1 MKFTRTRPSVKI
13 FRRFT
18 RLADVDNPKPK
29 RREELFSE
37 GKLVVV
43 RKRKAARSVVDYG
56 GLVKAAVREES
67 HLFDDM
73 QIPEDPASIKPKVIS
88 L

>member
-18 RLADVDNPKPK
+18 PLADVDNLKLK
-29 RREELFSE
+29 RREELLSE

-43 RKRKAARSVVDYG
+43 RKRKAAKSVVDYG
-56 GLVKAAVREES
+56 GLVKEAVREES
-67 HLFDDM
+67 RPFDAM
-73 QIPEDPASIKPKVIS
+73 QIPEDLAGIKPKVIS

>member
-1 MKFTRTRPSVKI
+1 MKFTRSRPRVKV

-18 RLADVDNPKPK
+18 PLADVDNLKLK
-29 RREELFSE
+29 RREELISE

-43 RKRKAARSVVDYG
+43 RKRKAVRSVVDYG

-67 HLFDDM
+67 HLFDAI
-73 QIPEDPASIKPKVIS
+73 QIPEDLAGIKPKVI
-88 L
+88 